1 MWSTLKKNFEFGSYF
16 NLLTLDRI
24 TSYLLQIY
32 SLNYNFLKIC
42 WESTNTVLEKIY
54 TENLKRICQEFTEN
68 VHENQ
73 AKFASTAFYEWR
85 GGMNKKEL
93 QLKHKLASPG
103 TPKSKTGLWSF
114 ESPCSHLRPKAWR
127 KLVKSW
133 KWWMN
138 VILTFELTTLHN
150 GAKYFLNLQL
160 QRLFLNWF
168 CKQMRKLYKIHL
180 STEII
185 ALKGGI
191 ENI

>member
-1 MWSTLKKNFEFGSYF
+1 MKLHQICWKVCKYIVLITICLKSAE
-16 NLLTLDRI
+16 NLLTVFR
-24 TSYLLQIY
+24 
-32 SLNYNFLKIC
+32 
-42 WESTNTVLEKIY
+42 ENTF

-85 GGMNKKEL
+85 GGRNKKEL

-150 GAKYFLNLQL
+150 GAK
-160 QRLFLNWF
+160 LFF
-168 CKQMRKLYKIHL
+168 IQQF
-180 STEII
+180 
-185 ALKGGI
+185 
-191 ENI
+191 